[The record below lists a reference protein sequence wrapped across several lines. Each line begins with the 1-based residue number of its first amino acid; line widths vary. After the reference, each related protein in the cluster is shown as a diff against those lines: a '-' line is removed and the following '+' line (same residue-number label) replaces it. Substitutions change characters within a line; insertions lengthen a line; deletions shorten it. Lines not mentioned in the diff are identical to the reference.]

1 MDIVITDPLCS
12 IFIQNIFRGKE
23 GERMRE
29 RERQR
34 ERETETERERGGDR
48 RKEEIPNRQARNIKG
63 GHIIKKTKMG

>member
-1 MDIVITDPLCS
+1 MDIVITHPLCS

-29 RERQR
+29 RERDKERGRQR
-34 ERETETERERGGDR
+34 QRERGGDR